1 MVDVSPRSSV
11 SNDTGPTETIYLC
24 KGYDGQRF
32 WAKQNC
38 YHRGGSTLE
47 REVSVPRGLSWQDQ
61 VAQASGARQQAEAL
75 QHVPHTTSAPARAST
90 DTKAHTCAGFAQAL
104 RDNDS
109 AARVGGNAQWME
121 HLANTRRSV
130 IAQQQAA
137 GCR

>member
-1 MVDVSPRSSV
+1 
-11 SNDTGPTETIYLC
+11 LC
-24 KGYDGQRF
+24 DY
-32 WAKQNC
+32 WA
-38 YHRGGSTLE
+38 RWPL
-47 REVSVPRGLSWQDQ
+47 
-61 VAQASGARQQAEAL
+61 SGARQQAEAL

-121 HLANTRRSV
+121 HLANTRRNV